1 MPGMILYALMEEPII
16 AASLLA
22 ADLYDIRSG
31 LSKMESAG
39 ADWLHFDVMDGRF
52 VPGLTFGPKMAA
64 DLKPR
69 TSLPLDVHLM
79 TVEPERLVPA
89 FVDAG
94 ADHITFH
101 LEAAIHAHRLVESIR
116 ASGAKAGVSIV
127 PSTPVSLLSEL
138 LPFVDLVLVMT
149 VDPGAGG
156 QALIPSCLQ
165 KCAALAA
172 ERKERGLSF
181 RISVD
186 GGINQKTAGQ
196 AGAAGA
202 DILVMGS
209 ALFSAP
215 DPAAFLR
222 ATRDSFKAARR

>member
-1 MPGMILYALMEEPII
+1 MILYGLMEEPIV

-89 FVDAG
+89 FIDAG
-94 ADHITFH
+94 ADYITFH
-101 LEAAIHAHRLVESIR
+101 LEAAVHAHRLVESIR
-116 ASGAKAGVSIV
+116 ASGARSGISIV
-127 PSTPVSLLSEL
+127 PSTPVGLLSEL
-138 LPFVDLVLVMT
+138 LPIVDLVLVMT

-165 KCAALAA
+165 KCVALAA

-186 GGINQKTAGQ
+186 GGINQKTVGH

-222 ATRDSFKAARR
+222 AARDSFKAARR